1 MSAPELVVSGTGWAS
16 KRWYAYN
23 GATYPTVTTLLKVL
37 NKPALVGWAAR
48 SVAEYAAKNYKQVYA
63 IAEEDTEA
71 AVDLLKGTPWRER
84 DKAASLGA
92 RVHAIA
98 AAGGE
103 PDDIER
109 PYVTQWQK
117 FLEDTGA
124 EVVAQER
131 IVVNTVVGYGGTADL
146 ILRNRQ
152 GEHVL
157 LDIKTGKT
165 VADRDGQVYP
175 EIRLQL
181 NAYAAADV
189 GLPVPIDKAAVLHI
203 QTDGYDVHPVAL
215 DQADILPCLVRV
227 AEFMG
232 LTETG
237 GSNE

>member
-1 MSAPELVVSGTGWAS
+1 MSGPELVISGTVWAS
-16 KRWYAYN
+16 KHWYAYN
-23 GATYPTVTTLLKVL
+23 GQTYPTVTTLLKTL
-37 NKPALVGWAAR
+37 NKPALVGWAAKA
-48 SVAEYAAKNYKQVYA
+48 VAEYAAKNALTVAA
-63 IAEEDTEA
+63 IAEEDEAA
-71 AVDLLKGTPWRER
+71 AVDLLKGAPWRER

-98 AAGGE
+98 ASGGIPSE
-103 PDDIER
+103 DEA
-109 PYVTQWQK
+109 PYVDQWRK

-124 EVVAQER
+124 DVIAQEQ

-146 ILRNRQ
+146 ILKTRQ

-165 VADRDGQVYP
+165 VADGNGVVYP

-189 GLPVPIDKAAVLHI
+189 GLPVTIDRAAVLHI
-203 QTDGYDVHPVAL
+203 QRDGYDVHPVAL
-215 DQADILPCLVRV
+215 DLAPLLPHLLAV

-237 GSNE
+237 GSE